1 MLVEVHAVSINPLD
15 SKIRMGGLK
24 IMLQYDMPLI
34 LGNDFSGIITEV
46 GKGVTKFKVGDEVY
60 GRTCSETREV
70 IFVTPHPWTGWE
82 HENAEW

>member
-1 MLVEVHAVSINPLD
+1 MKAFGITDYKQDPTFIERPIPQVRDQEVLVEVHAASINPLD

-46 GKGVTKFKVGDEVY
+46 GKGGTKF
-60 GRTCSETREV
+60 
-70 IFVTPHPWTGWE
+70 
-82 HENAEW
+82 